1 MENDD
6 FLKELEQM
14 TNSLDKDYS
23 QIINSDNNTIQKKNS
38 LEANSNTNMINPTD
52 KKIEAENKQENPF
65 FNNSNNLNN
74 PFGNFGNMFANPN
87 MNPEDCFK
95 ELQKLMES
103 DLGGPDDNDL
113 ESKEMFNLLG
123 IKILINKFIIY

>member
-23 QIINSDNNTIQKKNS
+23 QIINNDSNPKQKKTS
-38 LEANSNTNMINPTD
+38 TDTNSNTNMINPLD
-52 KKIEAENKQENPF
+52 IKVENEKKQENPF
-65 FNNSNNLNN
+65 MNNSNNANN
-74 PFGNFGNMFANPN
+74 PFGNFGNIFANPN

-103 DLGGPDDNDL
+103 DLGGTDDNDL

-123 IKILINKFIIY
+123 KKILLINY